1 MSRVF
6 EWDEAKNQSNQ
17 HKHDGISFE
26 EASRVFN
33 DPLHIS
39 IQDRIE
45 NGERR
50 WQTFGEVGGL
60 VLLMVA
66 HTLWEEDEDGEQIEV
81 VRIIS
86 ARKATRKERLWY
98 ENEHR

>member
-1 MSRVF
+1 MSYVF
-6 EWDEAKNQSNQ
+6 EWDQAKNLSNQ
-17 HKHDGISFE
+17 QKHDGISFE
-26 EASRVFN
+26 EATKVFD
-33 DPLHIS
+33 DPLCIS

-45 NGERR
+45 NGEQRS
-50 WQTFGEVGGL
+50 QTFGEVGGL

-66 HTLWEEDEDGEQIEV
+66 HTLWEEDEDGEQTEI

-98 ENEHR
+98 EDEHR